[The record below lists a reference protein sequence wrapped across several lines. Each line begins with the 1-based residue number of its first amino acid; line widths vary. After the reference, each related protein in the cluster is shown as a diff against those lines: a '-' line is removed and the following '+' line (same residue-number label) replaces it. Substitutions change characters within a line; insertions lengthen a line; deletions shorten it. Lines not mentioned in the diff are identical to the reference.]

1 MRLPTG
7 EMPQAC
13 RSRAASRTHRVLQ
26 VWTSLLAVFVYKNE
40 AAHNDTFCN
49 QLAHDMIWDDLLF
62 FSKNPFGG
70 IQTFIA
76 ILSRV
81 LIQMNFPGNHV
92 I

>member
-1 MRLPTG
+1 
-7 EMPQAC
+7 MPQAC
-13 RSRAASRTHRVLQ
+13 RSGAASRTHHVLQ
-26 VWTSLLAVFVYKNE
+26 VWTSLLAVFVSKNE
-40 AAHNDTFCN
+40 VAYNDTFCN

-62 FSKNPFGG
+62 FAKNPFGG

-81 LIQMNFPGNHV
+81 LIQMNFLGNHV